1 MARIYDEPLNV
12 GGKEK
17 LQREAAVK
25 EMHEQEEAE
34 RKREILEDERQRV
47 ADQSAELEKK
57 LELEADHE

>member
-17 LQREAAVK
+17 LQREDVVRG
-25 EMHEQEEAE
+25 MHEQEEAE